1 MLNMNKNISFFLPLT
16 LIIFGCSTEPND
28 TSYPESKKIEFVE
41 SIHGYEIRDD
51 YRWLEDFTSEESKAW
66 IEKQNNY
73 TQGFIGKN
81 KYKKSISKY
90 LNKTWETESIS
101 IPYKVKDKT
110 FYYFNDGTWQQSK
123 LMIKDCDECD
133 PRVLLDPNTLSEDG
147 TVSLGGTSVSNDAS
161 MLAYS
166 ISDGGSD
173 WRTWKVLDISSGEN
187 LKDTIKWAKFSGAS
201 WETDDSG
208 FYYQKYDEPSD
219 EALKDINTA
228 PKLMFHR
235 LGTSQS
241 EDVII
246 YENPDKPRWGWG
258 ISVVDDSEVRF
269 LSISNGTDER
279 NRLYVQLEKNG
290 SFFPLIDELI
300 GAYQYL
306 DSKDNIHWFYS
317 TENAKNG
324 KVVSL
329 EIKNDSFVWNDVI
342 SESVHSIR
350 GVNFINN
357 SIVVTYLVDTFSEI
371 NFFTLDGSF
380 VKKLPYDAKGTI
392 GGFGGGLED
401 SKTYFSFSN
410 FVTPRKIYEID
421 LTDMSKEIFWEEN
434 LDDYDSNNYIS
445 EFKFFKSKDG
455 TMVPV
460 HINYKKTLNINENTP
475 LLLYGYGGF
484 NISILP
490 GFSKRYLAWMNQ
502 GGVVAVANLR
512 GGGEYG
518 DAWHEAGML
527 FNKQNVFDDF
537 AYAAK
542 FLHQQNIGSPNSTA
556 IQGGSNGGLL
566 VAATMLQN
574 PNLFKVAIPQV
585 GVLDMLRF
593 HKFTIGWAWESDY
606 GSPDDKDGFENL
618 LAYSPLHNIKKGEC
632 YPTTLIT
639 TAERDDRVVPSHSF
653 KFAAKLQEYQGC
665 KNPILL
671 RTEGRAG
678 HGAGTPKDKQINQIA
693 EIYGYA
699 LSVINQ

>member
-1 MLNMNKNISFFLPLT
+1 MKNLLPKNIAVI
-16 LIIFGCSTEPND
+16 LIFVSCSNEPKE
-28 TSYPESKKIEFVE
+28 TSYPISKKVDFVE
-41 SIHGYEIRDD
+41 TIHGYEIEDQ
-51 YRWLEDFTSEESKAW
+51 YRWLEDFTSEESKTW
-66 IEKQNNY
+66 VDEQNKF
-73 TQGFIGKN
+73 TQNFIGKN
-81 KYKKSISKY
+81 KYKKSIAKN
-90 LNKTWETESIS
+90 LNSTWDTESIS
-101 IPYKVKDKT
+101 IPYKVEDKT

-123 LMIKDCDECD
+123 LMIKDCDECNA
-133 PRVLLDPNTLSEDG
+133 RVLLDPNTLSDDG
-147 TVSLGGTSVSNDAS
+147 TISLGGTSVSNDAS

-173 WRTWKVLDISSGEN
+173 WRVWKVLDISSGKN
-187 LKDTIKWAKFSGAS
+187 LQDTIEWAKFSGAI

-208 FYYQKYDEPSD
+208 FYYQKYDEPSN

-228 PKLMFHR
+228 PKLMFHK

-241 EDVII
+241 EDIII

-258 ISVVDDSEVRF
+258 INVVKDSEIKF

-279 NRLYVQLEKNG
+279 NRLYVQLNRDE
-290 SFFPLIDELI
+290 SFIPLIDELI

-306 DSKDNIHWFYS
+306 DSKDDIHWFYS

-329 EIKNDSFVWNDVI
+329 QIKNGSFVWNDVVP
-342 SESVHSIR
+342 EKAESIR

-357 SIVVTYLVDTFSEI
+357 SIVITYLVDTFSEI
-371 NFFTLDGSF
+371 NFYTLEGSF
-380 VKKLPYDAKGTI
+380 KNKLSNDNKGTI
-392 GGFGGGLED
+392 GGFGGGMED
-401 SKTYFSFSN
+401 DKTYFSFTN
-410 FVTPRKIYEID
+410 FVTPRRIYEID
-421 LTDMSKEIFWEEN
+421 LNDMSTEIFWEEK
-434 LDDYDSNNYIS
+434 LDKYLPDDYVS

-455 TMVPV
+455 TMVPL
-460 HINYKKTLNINENTP
+460 HISYKKSLSISKDTP
-475 LLLYGYGGF
+475 VLLYGYGGF

-518 DAWHEAGML
+518 DSWHEAGML

-606 GSPDDKDGFENL
+606 GSPDNKKGFENL
-618 LAYSPLHNIKKGEC
+618 LAYSPLHNIKRGAC

-665 KNPILL
+665 ENPILL

-699 LSVINQ
+699 LSVINE